1 LSTKPVQNTLSI
13 GARWDV
19 LRNAALKLQYDHTR
33 IGAGSSGV
41 LANLQPGFQPGGT
54 VNVISV
60 SVDFVF

>member
-1 LSTKPVQNTLSI
+1 LSI